1 MTNIGLI
8 CGIVTE
14 HHAIYM
20 YVRMMYSRT
29 RWINIRFSFVKG
41 PTFLHRLAQR
51 LATGMK
57 LKIGKGVSGLAIMIK
72 LQFWCE
78 FKRIPVMLSATILS
92 LDLYLHFFDELVPDF
107 EETAFLSRSE
117 SCL

>member
-1 MTNIGLI
+1 
-8 CGIVTE
+8 
-14 HHAIYM
+14 
-20 YVRMMYSRT
+20 
-29 RWINIRFSFVKG
+29 
-41 PTFLHRLAQR
+41 
-51 LATGMK
+51 MK